1 MSCETLQPV
10 VPWVN
15 TVYRIAGVAASEL
28 AGRLGINVDVD
39 KAGDV
44 LVRLPDLL
52 IEPQSTETFVEQL
65 KVT

>member
-1 MSCETLQPV
+1 
-10 VPWVN
+10 VPWEK

-28 AGRLGINVDVD
+28 AGRLGVKVDVD

-52 IEPQSTETFVEQL
+52 FEPQSTETLEHV
-65 KVT
+65 